1 MAGNSKPYSD
11 FLRVDLHIHTDRS
24 KRTKENDYKGSFS
37 IHTVYSK
44 MVENKVGIFSL
55 TDHNIINVDA
65 YAEYYRTYNGEEDP
79 LLLIGVELDID
90 VDGTR
95 YHSLIIFC
103 HHDVENLN
111 RISAALEQY
120 YQEKGHA
127 LTERQITLDDIVSL
141 FPTDDFF
148 FIPHAGNGYNS
159 LVDAY
164 SHDIPYAQKMLLLMP
179 SCALEKVPQKAIA
192 HYNDSFGRQLTEA
205 QRDRNDIAYIQ
216 FSDNH
221 NIEAYP
227 KVHKGEPESPE
238 HEFYY
243 VKGGKNY
250 ETLRQAF
257 IDPESR
263 IKSETELAALT
274 RNQDHLEGLKISGSE
289 KIEDTHLVFSPHLN
303 VIIGGRS
310 SGKSLLMSLF
320 GRCIDRL
327 PENNAY
333 DDLLAT
339 ATVQTKTQRE
349 ATYSNESTLAIEPIW
364 IRQGD
369 IIRYF
374 EQLHLD
380 ELAHKV
386 GKNQERD
393 EARQNLIDKRN
404 ELQDEIDHLVDA
416 YRNAHKSLNERSFVL
431 HEQTI
436 SESLSDEFT
445 VRFHKEEILDAAIGD
460 STELLDEAEE
470 QFKVLLE
477 SVEALKENDF
487 ITFNEE
493 ESQLIENFEQMIKG
507 KQQHYRNEGLLSR
520 RRETFINLVEK
531 NLETKNREIGNA
543 AEDKAT
549 AIRTIRSIAT
559 GVKDRLKSAA
569 HLLHVSK
576 RLSNLSCH
584 EKEEFDLHGD
594 TKFVVEAISEITPLT
609 AVLDAI
615 RGVNDYK
622 SLYLNLLG
630 LVSGQKS
637 VKSLGGNE
645 PDVLSRK
652 LGTVFSPLYDC
663 YSKPEESL
671 KYGDNSTS
679 KGNSPGYNSEK
690 YLEILLSQADSNL
703 VFIDQPEDN
712 LGNNFIA
719 ETLVRMI
726 REQKFK
732 GQVFLVTHN
741 PAIVVYG
748 DAESIIIATNNNQQ
762 ISYRQIVLEDRQ
774 AQKEVCRILDG
785 GEYIFD
791 RRAKKYNIKRI
802 LIEAGQDHE

>member
-1 MAGNSKPYSD
+1 MVGKSKPFSD
-11 FLRVDLHIHTDRS
+11 FLRVDLHIHTDKSRE
-24 KRTKENDYKGSFS
+24 TKENDYKGNFS
-37 IHTVYSK
+37 VKTLYNKIT
-44 MVENKVGIFSL
+44 ENDVGILSL
-55 TDHNIINVDA
+55 TDHNIINVEA
-65 YAEYYRTYNGEEDP
+65 YTEYYETYNGEEDP

-111 RISAALEQY
+111 RISRSLEQY
-120 YQEKGHA
+120 YEEKKYV
-127 LTERQITLDDIVSL
+127 LTDRQITLDDIVSL

-148 FIPHAGNGYNS
+148 FIPHAGSGSNS

-164 SHDIPYAQKMLLLMP
+164 RDDIPYAQKMLLLMP
-179 SCALEKVPQKAIA
+179 SCALEKVKQKAIA
-192 HYNDSFGRQLTEA
+192 YYNDSFGRQMPEEH
-205 QRDRNDIAYIQ
+205 RGRNDIAYIK

-227 KVHKGEPESPE
+227 HVHKGEAENPL

-263 IKSETELAALT
+263 IKSETELAALP
-274 RNQDHLEGLKISGSE
+274 RNRNHLEGLKISGSE

-327 PENNAY
+327 PENNTY
-333 DDLLAT
+333 DDFLT
-339 ATVQTKTQRE
+339 TTTVQTKTQRE
-349 ATYSNESTLAIEPIW
+349 ASYSSESTLDDEPIW

-374 EQLHLD
+374 EQFRLD

-386 GKNQERD
+386 GKKQER
-393 EARQNLIDKRN
+393 EKARQNLRDKLE
-404 ELQDEIDHLVDA
+404 ELQDEIGHLVDA
-416 YRNAHKSLNERSFVL
+416 YRNAYASLNERSFVL

-436 SESLSDEFT
+436 AESLSDEFT
-445 VRFHKEEILDAAIGD
+445 VRFNKEEILDAIGD

-470 QFKVLLE
+470 QFKVVLE
-477 SVEALKENDF
+477 SIKTLKDNDF
-487 ITFNEE
+487 VTFTDE
-493 ESQLIENFEQMIKG
+493 ESQLIESFELMIQE
-507 KQQHYRNEGLLSR
+507 KQRYYRNEGLLSR
-520 RRETFINLVEK
+520 RRETFIDWVEK
-531 NLETKNREIGNA
+531 TLETKNVEIGNA

-549 AIRTIRSIAT
+549 AIQTIRSIAA
-559 GVKDRLKSAA
+559 GVKDRLEYAA
-569 HLLHVSK
+569 NLLHVSE
-576 RLSNLSCH
+576 RLSDLSCN

-594 TKFVVEAISEITPLT
+594 TKFVIEAISETTPRT

-615 RGVNDYK
+615 RGANETK

-637 VKSLGGNE
+637 VKNLGGNA
-645 PDVLSRK
+645 PDDLSRK
-652 LGTVFSPLYDC
+652 LTTLFSPLYDC
-663 YSKPEESL
+663 YNKPEESL

-690 YLEILLSQADSNL
+690 YLEILLSRADSNL

-732 GQVFLVTHN
+732 GQIFLVTHN

-748 DAESIIIATNNNQQ
+748 DAESIIIATNDNQR
-762 ISYRQIVLEDRQ
+762 ISYRQIVLEDLQ

-802 LIEAGQDHE
+802 LTEAGQDHE

>member
-1 MAGNSKPYSD
+1 MPDTSKPYSD
-11 FLRVDLHIHTDRS
+11 FLRVDLHIHTDIS
-24 KRTKENDYKGSFS
+24 KRTKANDYKGSFS
-37 IHTVYSK
+37 IQTVYSK
-44 MVENKVGIFSL
+44 MVENRVGIFSL

-65 YAEYYRTYNGEEDP
+65 YAEYYSTHNRIEDP

-90 VDGTR
+90 VEGAR

-103 HHDVENLN
+103 HHDTENLV
-111 RISAALEQY
+111 RISDSLEGY
-120 YQEKGHA
+120 YQGKGYE
-127 LTERQITLDDIVSL
+127 LTDRQITLDDIVSL

-148 FIPHAGNGYNS
+148 FIPHAGSGSNS

-164 SHDIPYAQKMLLLMP
+164 RDDIPYAQKMLLLMA
-179 SCALEKVPQKAIA
+179 SCALEKVKQKAIA
-192 HYNDSFGRQLTEA
+192 YYNDSFGRQMPEEH
-205 QRDRNDIAYIQ
+205 RGRNDIAYIK

-227 KVHKGEPESPE
+227 RVHKGDAENPL

-263 IKSETELAALT
+263 IKSETELAALP
-274 RNQDHLEGLKISGSE
+274 RNHNQLEGLKISGSE

-320 GRCIDRL
+320 SKCIDRL
-327 PENNAY
+327 PENHTY
-333 DDLLAT
+333 DDLLAAT
-339 ATVQTKTQRE
+339 TVQTKTQRE
-349 ATYSNESTLAIEPIW
+349 ASYSSESTLAVEPIW

-386 GKNQERD
+386 GKHQERD
-393 EARQNLIDKRN
+393 EARQNLIDKRK
-404 ELQDEIDHLVDA
+404 ELQDEIDHLVNA
-416 YRNAHKSLNERSFVL
+416 YRNAYANLNERSFVL

-436 SESLSDEFT
+436 AESLSDEFT
-445 VRFHKEEILDAAIGD
+445 VRFNKDEILDEVGD

-470 QFKVLLE
+470 QFKIILDSIE
-477 SVEALKENDF
+477 TLKENDF
-487 ITFNEE
+487 VTFSDEE
-493 ESQLIENFEQMIKG
+493 FQLIENFEQMIQE
-507 KQQHYRNEGLLSR
+507 KQRYYRNEGLLSR
-520 RRETFINLVEK
+520 RRETFIDWVDET
-531 NLETKNREIGNA
+531 LETKNGEIGNA

-549 AIRTIRSIAT
+549 AIRTIRSISA
-559 GVKDRLKSAA
+559 GVKDRLESAA
-569 HLLHVSK
+569 SLLHVSE
-576 RLSNLSCH
+576 RVSNFSCH
-584 EKEEFDLHGD
+584 EKEEFDLHGN
-594 TKFVVEAISEITPLT
+594 TRFVVEAISETTPRT

-615 RGVNDYK
+615 RGADETK

-630 LVSGQKS
+630 LALGQKS
-637 VKSLGGNE
+637 VKNLGGNE
-645 PDVLSRK
+645 PDVLNRK
-652 LGTVFSPLYDC
+652 LGTVLSPLYDC
-663 YSKPEESL
+663 YNKPEESL

-690 YLEILLSQADSNL
+690 YLEILLSQAESNL

-726 REQKFK
+726 RRQKFK

-748 DAESIIIATNNNQQ
+748 DAESIIIATNDDQR

-802 LIEAGQDHE
+802 LTEAGQDHE

>member
-1 MAGNSKPYSD
+1 MAGTSKPYSD
-11 FLRVDLHIHTDRS
+11 FLRVDLHIHTDVS
-24 KRTKENDYKGSFS
+24 KSTKANDYKGSFS
-37 IHTVYSK
+37 IQTVYSK
-44 MVENKVGIFSL
+44 MVENRVGIFSL

-103 HHDVENLN
+103 HHNVENLN
-111 RISAALEQY
+111 RISESLERY
-120 YQEKGHA
+120 YREKGYEP
-127 LTERQITLDDIVSL
+127 TERQITLDDIVSL

-148 FIPHAGNGYNS
+148 FIPHAGNGSNS

-179 SCALEKVPQKAIA
+179 SCALEKVNQKAIA

-227 KVHKGEPESPE
+227 KVHKGEPENPV

-263 IKSETELAALT
+263 IKSEAEFAAFP
-274 RNQDHLEGLKISGSE
+274 RNQNYLEGLQISGSI
-289 KIEDTHLVFSPHLN
+289 KISDTNLLFSPYLN

-320 GRCIDRL
+320 GKCIDRL
-327 PENNAY
+327 PKNNTY
-333 DDLLAT
+333 DKLLSAAT
-339 ATVQTKTQRE
+339 IQTKTQRE
-349 ATYSNESTLAIEPIW
+349 ASYSSVSTLDAEPIW
-364 IRQGD
+364 IKQGD

-374 EQLHLD
+374 EQFHLD
-380 ELAHKV
+380 ELAQKV
-386 GKNQERD
+386 GKKGQIDQARHSLSEKRD
-393 EARQNLIDKRN
+393 QLK
-404 ELQDEIDHLVDA
+404 DEIEALVTSYA
-416 YRNAHKSLNERSFVL
+416 NAHESLNNRNFVL
-431 HEQTI
+431 HDQTI
-436 SESLSDEFT
+436 TESLSDEYT
-445 VRFHKEEILDAAIGD
+445 VKFDRNSVLEELGD
-460 STELLDEAEE
+460 STDLLQKAYS
-470 QFKVLLE
+470 QFKTVLKAVDTLRGNE
-477 SVEALKENDF
+477 L
-487 ITFNEE
+487 ITFTNE
-493 ESQLIENFEQMIKG
+493 ESQIVEAFEQLIQA
-507 KQQHYRNEGLLSR
+507 KQSHFRNKELVSLRKTHLLD
-520 RRETFINLVEK
+520 LVEET
-531 NLETKNREIGNA
+531 LETTNREIGKA
-543 AEDKAT
+543 AEDKDIAT
-549 AIRTIRSIAT
+549 RKIRSIAVE
-559 GVKDRLKSAA
+559 VKAKLESAAQLLKS
-569 HLLHVSK
+569 SK
-576 RLSNLSCH
+576 RVSALSCH
-584 EKEEFDLHGD
+584 ESEEFDLHGD
-594 TKFVVEAISEITPLT
+594 TTFVVEVNSETTPHV

-615 RGVNDYK
+615 RGANEAK
-622 SLYLNLLG
+622 SLYFNLLG
-630 LVSGQKS
+630 LISGEMN
-637 VKSLGGNE
+637 VKNYTNNE
-645 PDVLSRK
+645 PSTLQRK
-652 LGTVFSPLYDC
+652 LDNLFGSIYDC
-663 YSKPEESL
+663 YNNPEESL
-671 KYGDNSTS
+671 RYGDSSTS

-690 YLEILLSQADSNL
+690 YLEILMSQADSKI

-726 REQKFK
+726 RKQKFK

-748 DAESIIIATNNNQQ
+748 DAESIIIATNDDQR
-762 ISYRQIVLEDRQ
+762 ISYEQIVLEDRQ
-774 AQKEVCRILDG
+774 AQKQVCRILDG

-802 LIEAGQDHE
+802 LTETGQDNE

>member
-1 MAGNSKPYSD
+1 MSTSKPYSD
-11 FLRVDLHIHTDRS
+11 FLRVDLHIHTDKS
-24 KRTKENDYKGSFS
+24 KETKTNDYKGLFS
-37 IHTVYSK
+37 VAKTHEK
-44 MVENKVGIFSL
+44 MIENDVSIFSL
-55 TDHNIINVDA
+55 TDHNIINIDA
-65 YAEYYRTYNGEEDP
+65 YTEYYGTYAGEDDP

-95 YHSLIIFC
+95 YHSLVIFC
-103 HHDVENLN
+103 HHDVINLN
-111 RISAALEQY
+111 RISSSLEQY
-120 YQEKGHA
+120 YLDKGYA
-127 LTERQITLDDIVSL
+127 SPDRQITLDDIVSL

-148 FIPHAGNGYNS
+148 FIPHAHNGSKS
-159 LVDAY
+159 LVNAY
-164 SHDIPYAQKMLLLMP
+164 HHDIPYAQRMLLLMP
-179 SCALEKVPQKAIA
+179 SCALEKVKQKAIA
-192 HYNDSFGRQLTEA
+192 HYNDSFGRQLTEE
-205 QRDRNDIAYIQ
+205 QRNRNDIAYIQ

-227 KVHKGEPESPE
+227 QVHKGEPENPV
-238 HEFYY
+238 HEFYC

-257 IDPESR
+257 VDPESR
-263 IKSETELAALT
+263 IKSETQLTALP
-274 RNQDHLEGLKISGSE
+274 RNKNQLEGLKISGSE
-289 KIEDTHLVFSPHLN
+289 RIAETSLVFSPHLN

-320 GRCIDRL
+320 AKSIDRI
-327 PENNAY
+327 PENNTY
-333 DDLLAT
+333 NDLLST
-339 ATVQTKTQRE
+339 STVQTKTQRE
-349 ATYSNESTLAIEPIW
+349 ATYSDQSTLTVDPIW
-364 IRQGD
+364 IKQGD

-386 GKNQERD
+386 EKGQERD
-393 EARQNLIDKRN
+393 EARQNLINKRN
-404 ELQDEIDHLVDA
+404 ELQGEIDNLVNA
-416 YRNAHKSLNERSFVL
+416 YRNTYESLHERNFVL

-436 SESLSDEFT
+436 TESLSDEFT
-445 VRFHKEEILDAAIGD
+445 VRFDKEEILDEIGD
-460 STELLDEAEE
+460 STERLDEAEE
-470 QFKVLLE
+470 QFKVVLE
-477 SVEALKENDF
+477 SIEALKENTF
-487 ITFNEE
+487 ISFTGD
-493 ESQLIENFEQMIKG
+493 ESQLIETFKKMIQE
-507 KQQHYRNEGLLSR
+507 KQQHYRKEGLLSR
-520 RRETFINLVEK
+520 RRETFVDWVEET
-531 NLETKNREIGNA
+531 LDTKNGEIGNA
-543 AEDKAT
+543 AEDKNK

-559 GVKDRLKSAA
+559 GVKDRLESAA
-569 HLLHVSK
+569 NLLHVSK
-576 RLSNLSCH
+576 RLSNLSCN
-584 EKEEFDLHGD
+584 EKEEFALHGD
-594 TKFVVEAISEITPLT
+594 TKFVVEAISDITPRT
-609 AVLDAI
+609 AILDAI
-615 RGVNDYK
+615 RGANEAT

-630 LVSGQKS
+630 LASGQKS
-637 VKSLGGNE
+637 VKNLGGND
-645 PDVLSRK
+645 PDVLNRK
-652 LGTVFSPLYDC
+652 LGTAFSQLYEC
-663 YSKPEESL
+663 YNNPEESL

-690 YLEILLSQADSNL
+690 YLEILLAQADSNL

-748 DAESIIIATNNNQQ
+748 DAESIIIANNDDQQ

-802 LIEAGQDHE
+802 LTEAGQDHE

>member
-1 MAGNSKPYSD
+1 MVGNSKPFSD
-11 FLRVDLHIHTDRS
+11 FLRVDLHIHTDKS
-24 KRTKENDYKGSFS
+24 KETKENDYKGIFS
-37 IHTVYSK
+37 VQTVYVK
-44 MVENKVGIFSL
+44 MTDNDVGIFSL

-65 YAEYYRTYNGEEDP
+65 YTEYYKTYSGQENP
-79 LLLIGVELDID
+79 LLLIGVELDIN
-90 VDGTR
+90 VDGAR

-103 HHDVENLN
+103 HHDIENLN
-111 RISAALEQY
+111 RISTALEGY
-120 YQEKGHA
+120 YHSNGYA
-127 LTERQITLDDIVSL
+127 STDRQITLNDIVSL

-148 FIPHAGNGYNS
+148 FIPHAGSGSNS

-164 SHDIPYAQKMLLLMP
+164 RHDIPYAQKMLLLMP
-179 SCALEKVPQKAIA
+179 SCALEKVKQKAIA
-192 HYNDSFGRQLTEA
+192 HYNDSFGRQMPEA

-227 KVHKGEPESPE
+227 KVHKGEPENPL

-263 IKSETELAALT
+263 IKSESELAALP
-274 RNQDHLEGLKISGSE
+274 RNPNLLEGLRISGSNQLT
-289 KIEDTHLVFSPHLN
+289 DTHLTFSPHLN

-327 PENNAY
+327 IGDNTYDELLKGAY
-333 DDLLAT
+333 
-339 ATVQTKTQRE
+339 VQTKTRRE
-349 ATYSNESTLAIEPIW
+349 AVYSDRSTLEVEPIW

-374 EQLHLD
+374 EQFRLD
-380 ELAHKV
+380 ELANKV
-386 GKNQERD
+386 GKNAERD
-393 EARQNLIDKRN
+393 QARRNLIDKRN
-404 ELQDEIDHLVDA
+404 ELQDEVNRLVDA
-416 YRNAHKSLNERSFVL
+416 YRNAHESLNERSFVL
-431 HEQTI
+431 HQQTI
-436 SESLSDEFT
+436 TESLSDEFT
-445 VRFHKEEILDAAIGD
+445 VKIDKDKILDAIVD
-460 STELLDEAEE
+460 STELIDEARE
-470 QFKVLLE
+470 QLKVVLE
-477 SVEALKENDF
+477 SIEVLKANNF
-487 ITFNEE
+487 ITFNDD
-493 ESQLIENFEQMIKG
+493 ESQLIENFEQMIQG

-520 RRETFINLVEK
+520 RRETFINLIEAT
-531 NLETKNREIGNA
+531 LDTKNGEIGNA
-543 AEDKAT
+543 AKDKAT
-549 AIRTIRSIAT
+549 AILTIQSIAT
-559 GVKDRLKSAA
+559 GVKDRLKFAA
-569 HLLHVSK
+569 NLLHVSEC
-576 RLSNLSCH
+576 LSNLSCD
-584 EKEEFDLHGD
+584 EKEEFDLHGN
-594 TKFVVEAISEITPLT
+594 TKFVVEAISEITPRT
-609 AVLDAI
+609 AILDAI
-615 RGVNDYK
+615 RGADETK

-630 LVSGQKS
+630 LVSGQMS
-637 VKSLGGNE
+637 VKNLGGNDPE
-645 PDVLSRK
+645 VLNRK
-652 LGTVFSPLYDC
+652 LGTVFSPLFESYN
-663 YSKPEESL
+663 KPEESL

-690 YLEILLSQADSNL
+690 YLEILLAQADSNL

-748 DAESIIIATNNNQQ
+748 DAESIIIATNDDQR

-791 RRAKKYNIKRI
+791 RRARKYNIKRI
-802 LIEAGQDHE
+802 LTEAGQDHE

>member
-1 MAGNSKPYSD
+1 MTGTSKPFSD
-11 FLRVDLHIHTDRS
+11 FLRVDLHIHTDKS
-24 KRTKENDYKGSFS
+24 KETKENDYKGNFS
-37 IHTVYSK
+37 VQTLYNK
-44 MVENKVGIFSL
+44 MTENHVGIFSL
-55 TDHNIINVDA
+55 TDHNIINVEA
-65 YAEYYRTYNGEEDP
+65 YTEYYGNCTREEDP

-111 RISAALEQY
+111 RISDALEQY

-127 LTERQITLDDIVSL
+127 PTERQITLDDIASL

-148 FIPHAGNGYNS
+148 FIPHAGSGSNS

-179 SCALEKVPQKAIA
+179 SCALEKVKQKAIA
-192 HYNDSFGRQLTEA
+192 HYNDSFGRQMPEA

-227 KVHKGEPESPE
+227 QVHKGEPENPL

-243 VKGGKNY
+243 VKGGNNY

-263 IKSETELAALT
+263 IKSESQLAALP
-274 RNQDHLEGLKISGSE
+274 RNPNLLEGLKISGS
-289 KIEDTHLVFSPHLN
+289 KQLTDTHLTFSPHLN

-327 PENNAY
+327 TGDNTY
-333 DDLLAT
+333 DDLLEGAS
-339 ATVQTKTQRE
+339 VQTKTRRE
-349 ATYSNESTLAIEPIW
+349 AVYSDRSTLEVGPIW

-374 EQLHLD
+374 EQFRLD
-380 ELAHKV
+380 ELADKV
-386 GKNQERD
+386 GKNAERD
-393 EARQNLIDKRN
+393 QARRNLIDKRN
-404 ELQDEIDHLVDA
+404 ELQEEVDHLVDA
-416 YRNAHKSLNERSFVL
+416 YRNAYESLNERSFVL
-431 HEQTI
+431 HQQTI
-436 SESLSDEFT
+436 TESLSEEFT
-445 VRFHKEEILDAAIGD
+445 IRFDKKEILDAIGD
-460 STELLDEAEE
+460 STERLDEAEA
-470 QFKVLLE
+470 QFKVVLE
-477 SVEALKENDF
+477 SIEALKANEF
-487 ITFNEE
+487 ITFTDE
-493 ESQLIENFEQMIKG
+493 ESQRINNFEQMIQG
-507 KQQHYRNEGLLSR
+507 KQQHYRNEGRLSR
-520 RRETFINLVEK
+520 RRETFIDWIEETLN
-531 NLETKNREIGNA
+531 TKNGEIGSA

-549 AIRTIRSIAT
+549 AIRTIHSIAT
-559 GVKDRLKSAA
+559 GVKDRLESAA
-569 HLLHVSK
+569 NLLHVSE
-576 RLSNLSCH
+576 RLSNLSCD
-584 EKEEFDLHGD
+584 EKEEFDLHGN
-594 TKFVVEAISEITPLT
+594 TKFVLEAISEITPRT
-609 AVLDAI
+609 AILDAI
-615 RGVNDYK
+615 RGAIETK

-630 LVSGQKS
+630 LVSGQMS
-637 VKSLGGNE
+637 VKNLRGNDPE
-645 PDVLSRK
+645 VLNRK
-652 LGTVFSPLYDC
+652 LATAFSPLFESYN
-663 YSKPEESL
+663 KPEESL

-690 YLEILLSQADSNL
+690 YLEILLAQADSSL

-719 ETLVRMI
+719 ETLVQMI
-726 REQKFK
+726 RKQKFK

-748 DAESIIIATNNNQQ
+748 DAESIIIATNDDQR

-774 AQKEVCRILDG
+774 AQKEVCQILDG

-791 RRAKKYNIKRI
+791 RRARKYNIKRI
-802 LIEAGQDHE
+802 LTEAGQDHE

>member
-1 MAGNSKPYSD
+1 MKHTTKPYSD
-11 FLRVDLHIHTDRS
+11 FLKVDLHIHTDKS
-24 KRTKENDYKGSFS
+24 KETKANDYKGTFS
-37 IHTVYSK
+37 IKKTHEK
-44 MVENKVGIFSL
+44 MAEHGVGIFSL
-55 TDHNIINVDA
+55 TDHNIINVEA
-65 YAEYYRTYNGEEDP
+65 YTEYYEFYAGEKDP

-103 HHDVENLN
+103 HHDLENLK
-111 RISAALEQY
+111 RISDSFERY
-120 YQEKGHA
+120 YQKKGYA
-127 LTERQITLDDIVSL
+127 PTERLITLDDIVSL

-148 FIPHAGNGYNS
+148 FIPHAGRCSNS

-179 SCALEKVPQKAIA
+179 SCALEKVKQKSIE
-192 HYNDSFGRQLTEA
+192 HYNDSFGKQMPES

-227 KVHKGEPESPE
+227 KVHKGEPENPL

-263 IKSETELAALT
+263 IKSETEMTALP
-274 RNQDHLEGLKISGSE
+274 RNQNYLEGLKISRSE
-289 KIEDTHLVFSPHLN
+289 KIEDTYLVFSPYLN

-327 PENNAY
+327 PENKTY
-333 DDLLAT
+333 DDLLST
-339 ATVQTKTQRE
+339 AIVQTKTQRE
-349 ATYSNESTLAIEPIW
+349 AAYSNHSTLDDEPIW

-374 EQLHLD
+374 ERLHLD
-380 ELAHKV
+380 ELALKV
-386 GKNQERD
+386 GKKKERD
-393 EARQNLIDKRN
+393 AALQSLIDKRT
-404 ELQDEIDHLVDA
+404 ELQGEIDHLVDA
-416 YRNAHKSLNERSFVL
+416 YRNAHENLNERSIVL
-431 HEQTI
+431 HEKTI
-436 SESLSDEFT
+436 AESLSDVYT
-445 VRFHKEEILDAAIGD
+445 VKFDNEEILDEIGD
-460 STELLDEAEE
+460 STQLFNEAKE
-470 QFKVLLE
+470 QFGAVLE
-477 SVEALKENDF
+477 SIEALKKNDF
-487 ITFNEE
+487 ITFTEE
-493 ESQLIENFEQMIKG
+493 ESQLITKFEQMLQK
-507 KQQHYRNEGLLSR
+507 KQQLYLNKGLLSR
-520 RRETFINLVEK
+520 RIEALINMVKGTLEAK
-531 NLETKNREIGNA
+531 NGEIGNA
-543 AEDKAT
+543 AKDKVT
-549 AIRTIRSIAT
+549 AIQAISSIAAE
-559 GVKDRLKSAA
+559 VKVRLESAVN
-569 HLLHVSK
+569 LLHVCE
-576 RLSNLSCH
+576 RLSNMSCH
-584 EKEEFDLHGD
+584 ETEVFDLHGE
-594 TKFVVEAISEITPLT
+594 TKFVVEAISEITPCT
-609 AVLDAI
+609 AVRDAL
-615 RGVNDYK
+615 RGANENE
-622 SLYLNLLG
+622 SLYLNILELA
-630 LVSGQKS
+630 SGQKT
-637 VKSLGGNE
+637 VKNLGGND
-645 PDVLSRK
+645 PGDLSRK
-652 LGTVFSPLYDC
+652 LATVFSPLYDC
-663 YSKPEESL
+663 YNNPEESL

-690 YLEILLSQADSNL
+690 YLEILLSQAKSNL

-748 DAESIIIATNNNQQ
+748 DAESIIIANNDNQR
-762 ISYRQIVLEDRQ
+762 ISYRQIVLEDLQ

-802 LIEAGQDHE
+802 LTEAGQDHE

>member
-1 MAGNSKPYSD
+1 MTGTTKPYSD
-11 FLRVDLHIHTDRS
+11 FLRVDLHIHTDKSRE
-24 KRTKENDYKGSFS
+24 TKENDYKGTFS
-37 IHTVYSK
+37 IPKTHEK
-44 MVENKVGIFSL
+44 MKENGVGIFSL
-55 TDHNIINVDA
+55 TDHNIINIDA
-65 YAEYYRTYNGEEDP
+65 YTEYYETYESEDDP
-79 LLLIGVELDID
+79 LLLIGVELDIK
-90 VDGTR
+90 VDGVR

-111 RISAALEQY
+111 RISGSLEHY
-120 YQEKGHA
+120 YNNTGYA
-127 LTERQITLDDIVSL
+127 STERQITLDDIVSL

-148 FIPHAGNGYNS
+148 FIPHANSGSNS

-164 SHDIPYAQKMLLLMP
+164 KHDIPYAQKMLLLMP
-179 SCALEKVPQKAIA
+179 SCALEKVKQKAVA
-192 HYNDSFGRQLTEA
+192 HYNDSFGRQMPEA
-205 QRDRNDIAYIQ
+205 QRDKNDIAYIQ

-227 KVHKGEPESPE
+227 QVHKGEPENPQ

-263 IKSETELAALT
+263 IKSESELAALP
-274 RNQDHLEGLKISGSE
+274 RNPNHLEGLKITGSDQ
-289 KIEDTHLVFSPHLN
+289 ITDTHLTFSPHLN

-327 PENNAY
+327 TGDNTY
-333 DDLLAT
+333 DKVLEGAS
-339 ATVQTKTQRE
+339 VQTKTQRE
-349 ATYSNESTLAIEPIW
+349 AEYSDRSTLEVEPIW

-374 EQLHLD
+374 EQFHLD
-380 ELAHKV
+380 ELADKV
-386 GKNQERD
+386 GKIAERD
-393 EARQNLIDKRN
+393 QARRYLIDKRN
-404 ELQDEIDHLVDA
+404 ELQGEVDRLVDA
-416 YRNAHKSLNERSFVL
+416 YRNAYESLNERSFVL
-431 HEQTI
+431 HAQTI
-436 SESLSDEFT
+436 AESLSDEFT
-445 VRFHKEEILDAAIGD
+445 VRFDKEKILDAIGD
-460 STELLDEAEE
+460 STELLDAAEE
-470 QFKVLLE
+470 QFRGVLV
-477 SVEALKENDF
+477 SIEALKNNDF
-487 ITFNEE
+487 ITFTDE
-493 ESQLIENFEQMIKG
+493 ESQRIESFEQMIQG

-520 RRETFINLVEK
+520 RRETFIEWIEETLD
-531 NLETKNREIGNA
+531 TKNREIGNA
-543 AEDKAT
+543 AEDKAS
-549 AIRTIRSIAT
+549 AVRTINSIAT
-559 GVKDRLKSAA
+559 GVKGRLESASN
-569 HLLHVSK
+569 LLHASE
-576 RLSNLSCH
+576 RLSNLSCY
-584 EKEEFDLHGD
+584 EQEEFDLHGD
-594 TKFVVEAISEITPLT
+594 TKFVVEALSEITPRT
-609 AVLDAI
+609 AILDAI
-615 RGVNDYK
+615 RDANETK
-622 SLYLNLLG
+622 SLYLNILG
-630 LVSGQKS
+630 LVSGQMS
-637 VKSLGGNE
+637 VKNLGGND
-645 PDVLSRK
+645 PDNLNRK
-652 LGTVFSPLYDC
+652 LGTVFSPLFESYN
-663 YSKPEESL
+663 KPEESL

-690 YLEILLSQADSNL
+690 YLEILLAQADSNL

-719 ETLVRMI
+719 ETLVSMI

-748 DAESIIIATNNNQQ
+748 DAESIIIATNDDQR

-802 LIEAGQDHE
+802 LTEAGQDNE

>member
-1 MAGNSKPYSD
+1 MEGTSKPYSD
-11 FLRVDLHIHTDRS
+11 FFRIDLHIHTDKSRV
-24 KRTKENDYKGSFS
+24 TKENDYKGLFS
-37 IHTVYSK
+37 ISK
-44 MVENKVGIFSL
+44 VHEKMTENSVGIFSL

-65 YAEYYRTYNGEEDP
+65 YTEYYGTYAGDENP

-111 RISAALEQY
+111 RISETLEQY
-120 YQEKGHA
+120 YHEKGYA
-127 LTERQITLDDIVSL
+127 PSERQITLDDIVSL
-141 FPTDDFF
+141 FPNDDFF
-148 FIPHAGNGYNS
+148 FIPHAGSGSNS

-164 SHDIPYAQKMLLLMP
+164 SHDIPYAQKMLLLLP
-179 SCALEKVPQKAIA
+179 SCALEKVKQKAIA
-192 HYNDSFGRQLTEA
+192 HYNDSFGRQMPEE

-227 KVHKGEPESPE
+227 RVHKGEPVNPL

-263 IKSETELAALT
+263 IKSEVEVAALP
-274 RNQDHLEGLKISGSE
+274 RNQNHLEGLQISGSE
-289 KIEDTHLVFSPHLN
+289 RISDTSLVFSPHLN

-320 GRCIDRL
+320 SRCIDRI
-327 PENNAY
+327 PANNTY
-333 DDLLAT
+333 DELLTT

-349 ATYSNESTLAIEPIW
+349 ASYSTESALSFEPVW

-374 EQLHLD
+374 EQFHLD

-386 GKNQERD
+386 GKSQERD
-393 EARQNLIDKRN
+393 SARQKLVDKRN
-404 ELQDEIDHLVDA
+404 ELQDEVDRLSDA
-416 YRNAHKSLNERSFVL
+416 YRNAHESLNERSFVL
-431 HEQTI
+431 HEQTVT
-436 SESLSDEFT
+436 ESLSDEFT
-445 VRFHKEEILDAAIGD
+445 VRFDKEEILDSIGN
-460 STELLDEAEE
+460 STELLDVAEE
-470 QFKVLLE
+470 QIKFVLD
-477 SVEALKENDF
+477 SVGVLKENDF
-487 ITFNEE
+487 ITFTAE
-493 ESQLIENFEQMIKG
+493 ESELIESFEQMIQK
-507 KQQHYRNEGLLSR
+507 KQQHFRNKGLLSR
-520 RRETFINLVEK
+520 RQKTFIDGVEEALELK
-531 NLETKNREIGNA
+531 NGEIGNA

-559 GVKDRLKSAA
+559 EVKSRLKSAA
-569 HLLHVSK
+569 NLQHACE
-576 RLSNLSCH
+576 RLSNLTCH
-584 EKEEFDLHGD
+584 ETEEFALHGK
-594 TKFVVEAISEITPLT
+594 TKFVVEAISEITPCS

-615 RGVNDYK
+615 RGADETK
-622 SLYLNLLG
+622 SLYLNILR
-630 LVSGQKS
+630 LVSGQNS
-637 VKSLGGNE
+637 VKNLGGNA
-645 PDVLSRK
+645 PDVLGRK

-663 YSKPEESL
+663 YNKPEESL
-671 KYGDNSTS
+671 KYEDNSTS

-690 YLEILLSQADSNL
+690 YLEILLSQAGSNL

-726 REQKFK
+726 RAQKFK

-748 DAESIIIATNNNQQ
+748 DAESIIIAANDDQRV
-762 ISYRQIVLEDRQ
+762 SYRQIVLEDRQ
-774 AQKEVCRILDG
+774 SQKEVCRILDG

-802 LIEAGQDHE
+802 LTEAGQDHE

>member
-1 MAGNSKPYSD
+1 MVGTSKPFSD
-11 FLRVDLHIHTDRS
+11 FLRVDLHIHTDKS
-24 KRTKENDYKGSFS
+24 KDTKENDYKGNFS
-37 IHTVYSK
+37 VQTLYDK
-44 MVENKVGIFSL
+44 MIENRVGIFSL
-55 TDHNIINVDA
+55 TDHNIINVEA
-65 YAEYYRTYNGEEDP
+65 YTEYYDTYTGEEDP

-90 VDGTR
+90 VDGTL

-103 HHDVENLN
+103 HHDLENLN
-111 RISAALEQY
+111 RISDSLEQY
-120 YQEKGHA
+120 YQEKEYA
-127 LTERQITLDDIVSL
+127 PTDRQITLDDIVSL
-141 FPTDDFF
+141 FQTDDFF
-148 FIPHAGNGYNS
+148 FIPHAGSGSKS

-164 SHDIPYAQKMLLLMP
+164 RHDIPYAQKMLLLMP
-179 SCALEKVPQKAIA
+179 SCALEKVKQKAIA
-192 HYNDSFGRQLTEA
+192 HYNESFGRQMPEE
-205 QRDRNDIAYIQ
+205 QRGKNDIAYIQ

-227 KVHKGEPESPE
+227 KIHKGEFENPL

-263 IKSETELAALT
+263 IKSESELAALP
-274 RNQDHLEGLKISGSE
+274 RNQNHLEGLQIAESE
-289 KIEDTHLVFSPHLN
+289 QIADTNLLFSPHLN

-327 PENNAY
+327 PKNDTY
-333 DDLLAT
+333 DDLLKNV
-339 ATVQTKTQRE
+339 TVQTKTQRE
-349 ATYSNESTLAIEPIW
+349 AAYSNESTLAVEPIW

-386 GKNQERD
+386 GKIQMRD
-393 EARQNLIDKRN
+393 TARQHLIDKRK
-404 ELQDEIDHLVDA
+404 ELQDEVDRLSDA
-416 YRNAHKSLNERSFVL
+416 YRSAHESLNARSFVL

-436 SESLSDEFT
+436 IESLSDEFT
-445 VRFHKEEILDAAIGD
+445 VRFDKEEILDAIGD
-460 STELLDEAEE
+460 STERLDEAEE
-470 QFKVLLE
+470 QFKAVLE
-477 SVEALKENDF
+477 SVDALKKNDF
-487 ITFNEE
+487 VSFTAEE
-493 ESQLIENFEQMIKG
+493 YHLIEKFEKILQG
-507 KQQHYRNEGLLSR
+507 KKQHYQNEGLLSR
-520 RRETFINLVEK
+520 RRKTFIDFVEK
-531 NLETKNREIGNA
+531 KLNIKNREIGNA
-543 AEDKAT
+543 AEDKST
-549 AIRTIRSIAT
+549 AILTIRSIAT
-559 GVKDRLKSAA
+559 GVKDRLESAVN
-569 HLLHVSK
+569 LFHVSE

-584 EKEEFDLHGD
+584 KTEEFDLHGD
-594 TKFVVEAISEITPLT
+594 TKFVVEAISEITPRT

-615 RGVNDYK
+615 RDANETK
-622 SLYLNLLG
+622 SLYMNLLG
-630 LVSGQKS
+630 LISGQKS
-637 VKSLGGNE
+637 VKNLGGNAPE
-645 PDVLSRK
+645 VLSRK
-652 LGTVFSPLYDC
+652 LGNVFSPLYDC
-663 YSKPEESL
+663 YNKPEESL

-690 YLEILLSQADSNL
+690 YLEILLLEADSNL

-748 DAESIIIATNNNQQ
+748 DAESIIIATNDNQR
-762 ISYRQIVLEDRQ
+762 ISYRQIVLEDWQ

-802 LIEAGQDHE
+802 LTEAGQDHE

>member
-1 MAGNSKPYSD
+1 MAGVSKPYSD
-11 FLRVDLHIHTDRS
+11 FLRVDLHIHTDKSRE
-24 KRTKENDYKGSFS
+24 TKENDYKGTFS
-37 IHTVYSK
+37 IPKTHEK
-44 MVENKVGIFSL
+44 MEENGVGIFSL
-55 TDHNIINVDA
+55 TDHNIINIDA
-65 YAEYYRTYNGEEDP
+65 YTEYYETYQSKDDP

-90 VDGTR
+90 VDGVR

-103 HHDVENLN
+103 HHDIDNLN
-111 RISAALEQY
+111 RISDLLEHY
-120 YQEKGHA
+120 YQEKGHKS
-127 LTERQITLDDIVSL
+127 TERQITLDDIVSL

-148 FIPHAGNGYNS
+148 FIPHAHSGSNS

-164 SHDIPYAQKMLLLMP
+164 RYNMPYAQKMLLLMP
-179 SCALEKVPQKAIA
+179 SCALEKVKQKAIA
-192 HYNDSFGRQLTEA
+192 YYNDSFGRQMPEA

-227 KVHKGEPESPE
+227 QVHKGEPGRPL

-263 IKSETELAALT
+263 IKSESELAALR
-274 RNQDHLEGLKISGSE
+274 RNPNHLEGLKISGSGR
-289 KIEDTHLVFSPHLN
+289 ITDTHLIFSPHLN

-327 PENNAY
+327 TGDNTYEE
-333 DDLLAT
+333 LLEGAS
-339 ATVQTKTQRE
+339 VQTKTRRE
-349 ATYSNESTLAIEPIW
+349 AVYSERSTLDVEPIW

-374 EQLHLD
+374 EQFHLD
-380 ELAHKV
+380 ELADKV
-386 GKNQERD
+386 GKNAERD
-393 EARQNLIDKRN
+393 QARRNLIEKRS
-404 ELQDEIDHLVDA
+404 ELQNEVDGLVNA
-416 YRNAHKSLNERSFVL
+416 YRNAYEILNERSFVL
-431 HEQTI
+431 HGQTI
-436 SESLSDEFT
+436 AESLSDEFT
-445 VRFHKEEILDAAIGD
+445 VRFDKEEILDAIGD
-460 STELLDEAEE
+460 SAELLEKAEE
-470 QFKVLLE
+470 QFKFALE
-477 SVEALKENDF
+477 SIEALKKNDF
-487 ITFNEE
+487 ITFTDE
-493 ESQLIENFEQMIKG
+493 ESQLIENFKQMIQW
-507 KQQHYRNEGLLSR
+507 KQLHYRNKGLLSR
-520 RRETFINLVEK
+520 RRETFINWIEK
-531 NLETKNREIGNA
+531 TLDTKNAEIGDA
-543 AEDKAT
+543 AKDKTT
-549 AIRTIRSIAT
+549 AIRTINAISA
-559 GVKDRLKSAA
+559 GVKDRLEAA
-569 HLLHVSK
+569 ADLLQVSE
-576 RLSNLSCH
+576 RLSNLSCY
-584 EKEEFDLHGD
+584 EKKEFDLHGD
-594 TKFVVEAISEITPLT
+594 TKFVVEAISEITPRI
-609 AVLDAI
+609 AILDAI
-615 RGVNDYK
+615 RGANETK

-630 LVSGQKS
+630 LVSGQMS
-637 VKSLGGNE
+637 VKNLGGND
-645 PDVLSRK
+645 PDSLNRK
-652 LGTVFSPLYDC
+652 LGTVLSPLFES

-690 YLEILLSQADSNL
+690 YLEILLAQADSNL
-703 VFIDQPEDN
+703 VLIDQPEDN

-732 GQVFLVTHN
+732 GQVILVTHN

-748 DAESIIIATNNNQQ
+748 DAESIIIATNDDQR
-762 ISYRQIVLEDRQ
+762 ISYRQIVLEDRA

-802 LIEAGQDHE
+802 LTEAGQDHE

>member
-1 MAGNSKPYSD
+1 MVGTSKPYSD
-11 FLRVDLHIHTDRS
+11 FLRVDLHIHTDMS
-24 KRTKENDYKGSFS
+24 KRTKANDYKGSFS
-37 IHTVYSK
+37 IETVYSK
-44 MVENKVGIFSL
+44 MLENRVEIFSL

-65 YAEYYRTYNGEEDP
+65 YAEYYRTYNAEEDP

-90 VDGTR
+90 VIGLR

-103 HHDVENLN
+103 HHDAENLV
-111 RISAALEQY
+111 RISDSLDAY
-120 YQEKGHA
+120 YKGKGYEP
-127 LTERQITLDDIVSL
+127 TDRQITLDDIVSL

-148 FIPHAGNGYNS
+148 FIPHAGSSSNS
-159 LVDAY
+159 LVEAY
-164 SHDIPYAQKMLLLMP
+164 RNDIPYAQKMLLLMP
-179 SCALEKVPQKAIA
+179 SCALEKVKQKAITY
-192 HYNDSFGRQLTEA
+192 YNDSFGKQMPEEHRG
-205 QRDRNDIAYIQ
+205 RNDIAYIK

-227 KVHKGEPESPE
+227 HVHKGEAENPL
-238 HEFYY
+238 HEYYY

-250 ETLRQAF
+250 ETLRLAF

-263 IKSETELAALT
+263 IKCEAELVALP
-274 RNQDHLEGLKISGSE
+274 RNHNHLEGLKISRSE

-320 GRCIDRL
+320 GRCIDRV
-327 PENNAY
+327 PENNTY
-333 DDLLAT
+333 DDLLT
-339 ATVQTKTQRE
+339 TTTVQTKTKRE
-349 ATYSNESTLAIEPIW
+349 ASYSSESTLAVEPIW

-374 EQLHLD
+374 EQLRLD
-380 ELAHKV
+380 ELAQKV
-386 GKNQERD
+386 GKNRERD

-404 ELQDEIDHLVDA
+404 ELQDEIDQLVRA
-416 YRNAHKSLNERSFVL
+416 YRKTHASLNERSFVL

-436 SESLSDEFT
+436 AESLSDEFT
-445 VRFHKEEILDAAIGD
+445 VRFNKEEILDAIGD

-470 QFKVLLE
+470 QFKVVLE
-477 SVEALKENDF
+477 SIENLKENVF
-487 ITFNEE
+487 VTFTDV
-493 ESQLIENFEQMIKG
+493 ESQLIDSFEQMIQE
-507 KQQHYRNEGLLSR
+507 KQQHYRNKGLHSR
-520 RRETFINLVEK
+520 RRETFISWVEQT
-531 NLETKNREIGNA
+531 LETKNGEIGHA
-543 AEDKAT
+543 AEDKAA
-549 AIRTIRSIAT
+549 AIRTIHSIAT

-569 HLLHVSK
+569 NLLHVSE
-576 RLSNLSCH
+576 RLSTLSCH

-594 TKFVVEAISEITPLT
+594 TKFVVEAISETTPRT
-609 AVLDAI
+609 AVLDGI
-615 RGVNDYK
+615 RGADETM

-630 LVSGQKS
+630 LASGQKS
-637 VKSLGGNE
+637 VKNLGGND
-645 PDVLSRK
+645 PDILNRK
-652 LGTVFSPLYDC
+652 LGTVFSLLYEC
-663 YSKPEESL
+663 YNKPEESL
-671 KYGDNSTS
+671 KYGDSSTS

-732 GQVFLVTHN
+732 GQVLLVTHN

-748 DAESIIIATNNNQQ
+748 DAESIIIATNNNQR
-762 ISYRQIVLEDRQ
+762 ISYRQIVLEDRL

-791 RRAKKYNIKRI
+791 RRAMKYNIKRI
-802 LIEAGQDHE
+802 LTEAGQDHE

>member
-1 MAGNSKPYSD
+1 MAGTSKPYSD
-11 FLRVDLHIHTDRS
+11 FLRVDLHIHTDKS
-24 KRTKENDYKGSFS
+24 KETKENDYKGIFS
-37 IHTVYSK
+37 ISK
-44 MVENKVGIFSL
+44 THEKMTENGVAIFSL
-55 TDHNIINVDA
+55 TDHNIINVHA
-65 YAEYYRTYNGEEDP
+65 YAEYYETYSGEDDP

-90 VDGTR
+90 VEGTR

-111 RISAALEQY
+111 RINNSLEQY
-120 YQEKGHA
+120 YLEKGYA
-127 LTERQITLDDIVSL
+127 STKRQITLDDIVSL

-148 FIPHAGNGYNS
+148 FIPHAHSGSNS
-159 LVDAY
+159 LVNAY
-164 SHDIPYAQKMLLLMP
+164 SHDIPYAQRMLLLMP
-179 SCALEKVPQKAIA
+179 SCALEKVKPKATA
-192 HYNDSFGRQLTEA
+192 HYNESFGRQLTEE

-227 KVHKGEPESPE
+227 QVHKGEPENPV
-238 HEFYY
+238 HEFCC

-257 IDPESR
+257 VDPESR
-263 IKSETELAALT
+263 IKSETQLT
-274 RNQDHLEGLKISGSE
+274 AFPRNKNHLEGLKISGSE
-289 KIEDTHLVFSPHLN
+289 KIEDTHLLFSPHLN

-327 PENNAY
+327 PENDTY
-333 DDLLAT
+333 DDLLT
-339 ATVQTKTQRE
+339 TVTVQTKTQRE
-349 ATYSNESTLAIEPIW
+349 ATYSNESTLAVEPIW

-386 GKNQERD
+386 EKNQERD
-393 EARQNLIDKRN
+393 KARQNLIEKRN
-404 ELQDEIDHLVDA
+404 ELQGEVDHLVDA
-416 YRNAHKSLNERSFVL
+416 YRNAYDSLNERSFVL

-436 SESLSDEFT
+436 TESLSDEFT
-445 VRFHKEEILDAAIGD
+445 VRFDKEEILDAIEN
-460 STELLDEAEE
+460 STELLDEADE
-470 QFKVLLE
+470 QFAVVLE
-477 SVEALKENDF
+477 SVEVLKENTF
-487 ITFNEE
+487 ITFTDE
-493 ESQLIENFEQMIKG
+493 ESQLIKNFEQMIQG
-507 KQQHYRNEGLLSR
+507 KQQHYRNKGLLSR
-520 RRETFINLVEK
+520 RREAFIDWVEETLGEK
-531 NLETKNREIGNA
+531 NGEIGDA
-543 AEDKAT
+543 ADDKAT
-549 AIRTIRSIAT
+549 AIRTIRSIAA
-559 GVKDRLKSAA
+559 GVKDRLESAA
-569 HLLHVSK
+569 NLLHVSE
-576 RLSNLSCH
+576 RLNNLSCY
-584 EKEEFDLHGD
+584 EKEEFDLHRD
-594 TKFVVEAISEITPLT
+594 TKFVVEVVSEITPRL

-615 RGVNDYK
+615 RDANGTE
-622 SLYLNLLG
+622 SLYLNLLW
-630 LVSGQKS
+630 LASGQNS
-637 VKSLGGNE
+637 VKNLGGND
-645 PDVLSRK
+645 PDVLNRK
-652 LGTVFSPLYDC
+652 LGTVFSPLYEC
-663 YSKPEESL
+663 YNNPEESL

-690 YLEILLSQADSNL
+690 YLEILLAQADSNL

-726 REQKFK
+726 RKQKFK

-748 DAESIIIATNNNQQ
+748 DAESIIIATNGDQR

-802 LIEAGQDHE
+802 LTEAGQDHE

>member
-1 MAGNSKPYSD
+1 MAGISKPYSD
-11 FLRVDLHIHTDRS
+11 FIRVDLHIHTDKSRE
-24 KRTKENDYKGSFS
+24 TKENDYKGTFS
-37 IHTVYSK
+37 IPKTHEK
-44 MVENKVGIFSL
+44 MKENGVGIFSL
-55 TDHNIINVDA
+55 TDHNIINIDA
-65 YAEYYRTYNGEEDP
+65 YTEYYETYQSEDDP

-90 VDGTR
+90 VDGVR

-103 HHDVENLN
+103 HHDIDNLN
-111 RISAALEQY
+111 RISDFLEQY
-120 YQEKGHA
+120 YQEKGHKP
-127 LTERQITLDDIVSL
+127 TERQITLDDIVSL

-148 FIPHAGNGYNS
+148 FIPHAHSGSNS

-164 SHDIPYAQKMLLLMP
+164 RNNMPYAQKMLLLMP
-179 SCALEKVPQKAIA
+179 SCALEKVKQKAIA
-192 HYNDSFGRQLTEA
+192 YYNDSFGRQMPEA

-227 KVHKGEPESPE
+227 QVHKGEPGRPL

-263 IKSETELAALT
+263 IKSESELAALR
-274 RNQDHLEGLKISGSE
+274 RNPNHLEGLKISGSDR
-289 KIEDTHLVFSPHLN
+289 ITDTHLIFSPHLN

-327 PENNAY
+327 TGDNTYEE
-333 DDLLAT
+333 LLEGAS
-339 ATVQTKTQRE
+339 VQTKTRRE
-349 ATYSNESTLAIEPIW
+349 AVYSERSTLDVEPIW

-374 EQLHLD
+374 EQFHLD
-380 ELAHKV
+380 ELADKV
-386 GKNQERD
+386 GKNAERD
-393 EARQNLIDKRN
+393 QARRNLIEKRN
-404 ELQDEIDHLVDA
+404 ELQNEVDGLVNA
-416 YRNAHKSLNERSFVL
+416 YRNAHEILNERSFVL
-431 HEQTI
+431 HGQTI
-436 SESLSDEFT
+436 AESLSDEFT
-445 VRFHKEEILDAAIGD
+445 VRFDKEEILDAIGD
-460 STELLDEAEE
+460 SAELLEEAEE
-470 QFKVLLE
+470 QFKVALE
-477 SVEALKENDF
+477 SIEALKKNDF
-487 ITFNEE
+487 ITFTDE
-493 ESQLIENFEQMIKG
+493 ESPLIENFEQMIQG
-507 KQQHYRNEGLLSR
+507 KQQHYRNKGLLSR
-520 RRETFINLVEK
+520 RRETFINWIEETLD
-531 NLETKNREIGNA
+531 TKNAEIGNA
-543 AEDKAT
+543 AKDKTT
-549 AIRTIRSIAT
+549 AIRTIHSIAA
-559 GVKDRLKSAA
+559 GVKDRLEAA
-569 HLLHVSK
+569 ADLLQVSG
-576 RLSNLSCH
+576 RLSNLSCY
-584 EKEEFDLHGD
+584 EKKEFDLHGD
-594 TKFVVEAISEITPLT
+594 TKFVVEAISEITPRT
-609 AVLDAI
+609 AILDAI
-615 RGVNDYK
+615 RGANETK

-630 LVSGQKS
+630 LISGQMS
-637 VKSLGGNE
+637 VKNLGGND
-645 PDVLSRK
+645 PDSLNRK
-652 LGTVFSPLYDC
+652 LGTVFSPLFESYN
-663 YSKPEESL
+663 KPEESL

-690 YLEILLSQADSNL
+690 YLEILLAQADSNL

-748 DAESIIIATNNNQQ
+748 DAESIIIATNDDQR
-762 ISYRQIVLEDRQ
+762 ISYRQIVLEDRA

-802 LIEAGQDHE
+802 LTEAGQDHE